1 MEVARRRR
9 VGGLALLPS
18 RGAARWAVRRHVTVI
33 VDGEKRRVAKR
44 FHHGSAPPGLSRPDP
59 AWASPSGEARHPGN
73 AVADGDV
80 TVKDLLQNLGVGDR
94 ALTIRDGAL
103 EEPLSVDLVR
113 VRYALPSATLPSA
126 GRPGLDDRHLDER
139 ALADPGFQVPGVPQ
153 ALEDAG
159 EDRPPRRGLQDRGG
173 PRGQV
178 GPG

>member
-1 MEVARRRR
+1 
-9 VGGLALLPS
+9 
-18 RGAARWAVRRHVTVI
+18 
-33 VDGEKRRVAKR
+33 
-44 FHHGSAPPGLSRPDP
+44 
-59 AWASPSGEARHPGN
+59 
-73 AVADGDV
+73 
-80 TVKDLLQNLGVGDR
+80 VKDLLQNLGVGDR